1 MSGCKQDPCKP
12 CYPYPNPGGCCE
24 DGKSAFEIWRE
35 NQPHGADISLEAFL
49 KYMEG
54 KKGDKGDQ
62 GEPGADGAPGKS
74 AYEIWKEQQPP
85 ESDTSL
91 EAYLNAIKGEKGDP
105 GEPGA
110 PGQDGQPG
118 QPGANGRDAPY
129 IVSITAEV
137 TPV

>member
-62 GEPGADGAPGKS
+62 AS
-74 AYEIWKEQQPP
+74 Q
-85 ESDTSL
+85 
-91 EAYLNAIKGEKGDP
+91 
-105 GEPGA
+105 
-110 PGQDGQPG
+110 
-118 QPGANGRDAPY
+118 GR
-129 IVSITAEV
+129 TAKTRRISSV
-137 TPV
+137 LPQKLLQFNRGGSHDMLWC

>member
-62 GEPGADGAPGKS
+62 GELGRMVLQVRTGSQGRTVKTRRILS
-74 AYEIWKEQQPP
+74 ALLQKLLQFNRGGSHVMLWC
-85 ESDTSL
+85 
-91 EAYLNAIKGEKGDP
+91 
-105 GEPGA
+105 
-110 PGQDGQPG
+110 
-118 QPGANGRDAPY
+118 
-129 IVSITAEV
+129 
-137 TPV
+137 

>member
-1 MSGCKQDPCKP
+1 MSDCKQDPCKP
-12 CYPYPNPGGCCE
+12 CYPYPNPCGCCE

-49 KYMEG
+49 KYME
-54 KKGDKGDQ
+54 
-62 GEPGADGAPGKS
+62 GKS

-118 QPGANGRDAPY
+118 ANGKDAPY
-129 IVSITAEV
+129 IVGITAEV

>member
-12 CYPYPNPGGCCE
+12 CYPYPNLGGCCE

-62 GEPGADGAPGKS
+62 GEPGA
-74 AYEIWKEQQPP
+74 
-85 ESDTSL
+85 
-91 EAYLNAIKGEKGDP
+91 
-105 GEPGA
+105 